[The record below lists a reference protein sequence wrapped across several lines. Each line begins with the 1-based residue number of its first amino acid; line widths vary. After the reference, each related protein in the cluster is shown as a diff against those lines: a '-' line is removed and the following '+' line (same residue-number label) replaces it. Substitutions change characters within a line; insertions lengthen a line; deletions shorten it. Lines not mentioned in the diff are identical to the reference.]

1 MTHNEAFRSRFI
13 CVSLDAMVHLAG
25 SLDVSVCRRHHHHHQ
40 PEKEAR
46 KVVVIFDHEHFS
58 QFPKQNSEDKQPR
71 LGGGCGMDENR
82 KRLTQDEGKQTK

>member
-1 MTHNEAFRSRFI
+1 MRWFIWPDRS
-13 CVSLDAMVHLAG
+13 M
-25 SLDVSVCRRHHHHHQ
+25 SVFAVDIIIIIN
-40 PEKEAR
+40 PKKEAR